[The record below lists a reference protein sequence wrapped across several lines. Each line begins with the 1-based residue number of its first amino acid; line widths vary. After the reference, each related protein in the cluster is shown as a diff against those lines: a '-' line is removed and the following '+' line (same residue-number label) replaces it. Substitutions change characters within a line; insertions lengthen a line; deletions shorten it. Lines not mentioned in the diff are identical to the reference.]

1 MSARNKTVSTGFPF
15 EGAKF
20 SSRIPRFPRR
30 YTMEG
35 EWKKPSESA
44 LVSFG
49 AKKLDGAG
57 MDGIKKERKKER
69 KGKRA
74 MKPRR
79 KNGINSLSFFSVRN
93 AASNKKEISNN
104 NGKKYSIFR
113 FILFLKIFYFFDY
126 AKISIIALRVH
137 KCFNIILKEV
147 TQLNSKIQTSFRKME
162 DKGGRRFKGRI
173 D

>member
-1 MSARNKTVSTGFPF
+1 MSEKEYRYVEKFLNILQVKCRNWFGHLFSALIVSARNKTVSTGFPF
-15 EGAKF
+15 EGAQVF
-20 SSRIPRFPRR
+20 QPDSMIS
-30 YTMEG
+30 TALHHSHHGGEG
-35 EWKKPSESA
+35 GWKKPSESA

-104 NGKKYSIFR
+104 NGKNIRNIPFSDLY
-113 FILFLKIFYFFDY
+113 
-126 AKISIIALRVH
+126 
-137 KCFNIILKEV
+137 CF
-147 TQLNSKIQTSFRKME
+147 
-162 DKGGRRFKGRI
+162 
-173 D
+173 

>member
-1 MSARNKTVSTGFPF
+1 MHLSCPRETKQFQPDFHSKGPSFPAGFH
-15 EGAKF
+15 G
-20 SSRIPRFPRR
+20 FPRR

-35 EWKKPSESA
+35 GWKKPSESA

-49 AKKLDGAG
+49 TKKLDGAG

-79 KNGINSLSFFSVRN
+79 KNGINSLSFFSIRN

-104 NGKKYSIFR
+104 NGK
-113 FILFLKIFYFFDY
+113 
-126 AKISIIALRVH
+126 
-137 KCFNIILKEV
+137 NI
-147 TQLNSKIQTSFRKME
+147 
-162 DKGGRRFKGRI
+162 
-173 D
+173 